1 MSRCRT
7 RWGSTNF
14 EKALLQSRFQ
24 MQPLEEHLKDDHA
37 IEGRKLLIL
46 ETKLRE
52 LVKTGQ
58 NSLFAALHL
67 RCPPEGG
74 SILSQSTT
82 SIPYLQRRRK

>member
-1 MSRCRT
+1 MAEPFHRL
-7 RWGSTNF
+7 
-14 EKALLQSRFQ
+14 EALLQSRFQ

-37 IEGRKLLIL
+37 TEGRKLLIL

-58 NSLFAALHL
+58 NSLFAVLHL